1 MDIINHAEHSSEGEM
16 SVVAL
21 GSKQKG
27 TEPTVDFRGSAGL
40 ELDLLRTLV
49 AIADTGSFNRAARA
63 VFRTPSAVSMQMKKL
78 EEQVG
83 QPLFAKNGRT
93 VALTP
98 DGEALLG
105 YARRILKLADEALLR
120 FRAPEIRG
128 TIRLGAPDDYAGQFL
143 PDILARFAASHPN
156 VEVDVVCQSSYDLGG
171 YLQDNAIDVALV
183 TAGHGQISG
192 GTTVHREELAWIGL
206 KHGCAHEKDPIP
218 LAVSHLGCCWR
229 RQALDSLD
237 RAGIAHR
244 IAYTSKHYVG
254 QLAAVMAGLAIA
266 PFPKSSAT
274 GDLKI
279 LGEESGLPP
288 IGRYEIELH
297 RSPSAKG
304 ALFDALI
311 SHIESNFRGYDVAAA

>member
-1 MDIINHAEHSSEGEM
+1 MA
-16 SVVAL
+16 VVAL
-21 GSKQKG
+21 DPKQKRS
-27 TEPTVDFRGSAGL
+27 EPAPDFRIGAGL

-63 VFRTPSAVSMQMKKL
+63 VYRTPSAVSMQMKKL

-83 QPLFAKNGRT
+83 QPLFARNGRS
-93 VALTP
+93 VVLTP

-120 FRAPEIRG
+120 FRAPEIQG
-128 TIRLGAPDDYAGQFL
+128 TIRLGAPDDYASQFL

-156 VEVDVVCQSSYDLGG
+156 VEVDVVCQSSHDLLE
-171 YLQDNAIDVALV
+171 YLQDSKLDVALISS
-183 TAGHGQISG
+183 GHGQANG
-192 GTTVHREELAWIGL
+192 GITVYREDLAWVGL
-206 KHGCAHEKDPIP
+206 KHGCAHEKDPVP
-218 LAVSHLGCCWR
+218 LAVSHVGCCWR
-229 RQALDSLD
+229 RQALDALD

-254 QLAAVMAGLAIA
+254 QLAAVMSGLAIA
-266 PFPKSSAT
+266 PFPRSSVT

-279 LGEESGLPP
+279 LGEEHRLPP

-297 RSPSAKG
+297 RSPAAKG
-304 ALFDALI
+304 TLFDALA
-311 SHIESNFRGYDVAAA
+311 SHIENNFRGYDVAAA

>member
-1 MDIINHAEHSSEGEM
+1 MGIVNGTEHSSEAEM

-21 GSKQKG
+21 KSNTDQA
-27 TEPTVDFRGSAGL
+27 TPPPDFRAGMGL

-83 QPLFAKNGRT
+83 QALFAKNGRS

-120 FRAPEIRG
+120 FRAPEIQG
-128 TIRLGAPDDYAGQFL
+128 TIRLGAPDDYASQFL

-156 VEVDVVCQSSYDLGG
+156 VEVDVVCQSSRELIALLDDGNL
-171 YLQDNAIDVALV
+171 DVALV
-183 TAGHGQISG
+183 SAGHGQG
-192 GTTVHREELAWIGL
+192 GGGAAVYREDLAWVGL
-206 KHGCAHEKDPIP
+206 KHGCAQEKDPIP
-218 LAVSHLGCCWR
+218 LAVSHVGCCWR

-237 RAGIAHR
+237 RAGIAYR

-254 QLAAVMAGLAIA
+254 QLAAVMSGLAIA
-266 PFPKSSAT
+266 PFPRSSVT
-274 GDLKI
+274 GDLRI

-288 IGRYEIELH
+288 IGRYEIEMH
-297 RSPSAKG
+297 RSPAAKG
-304 ALFDALI
+304 PLFDALA
-311 SHIESNFRGYDVAAA
+311 SHIENNFRGYDAKAA

>member
-1 MDIINHAEHSSEGEM
+1 M

-21 GSKQKG
+21 DSKQKRR
-27 TEPTVDFRGSAGL
+27 ESVPEFRGGAGL
-40 ELDLLRTLV
+40 ELDLLRTLA
-49 AIADTGSFNRAARA
+49 AIADTGSFNRAARV

-78 EEQVG
+78 EEQIG
-83 QPLFAKNGRT
+83 QSLFAKNGRS

-120 FRAPEIRG
+120 FRAPEIQG
-128 TIRLGAPDDYAGQFL
+128 TIRLGAPDDYASQFL

-156 VEVDVVCQSSYDLGG
+156 VEVDVVCQSSSELIGL
-171 YLQDNAIDVALV
+171 LQDGNLDVALIS
-183 TAGHGQISG
+183 AGHGQGSG
-192 GTTVHREELAWIGL
+192 GVTVYREDLAWVGL
-206 KHGCAHEKDPIP
+206 KHGCAQEKDPVP
-218 LAVSHLGCCWR
+218 LAVSHVGCCWR
-229 RQALDSLD
+229 RQALGSLD
-237 RAGIAHR
+237 RAGIAYR

-254 QLAAVMAGLAIA
+254 QLAAVMSGLAIA
-266 PFPKSSAT
+266 PFPRSSAT

-297 RSPSAKG
+297 RSPAAKG
-304 ALFDALI
+304 TLFDALA
-311 SHIESNFRGYDVAAA
+311 SHIENNFRGYDAAAA